1 MELIVCESL
10 SQWQLAGVWR
20 LLQVYGEEFVPP
32 LSQRRSTC
40 QQTLH
45 GGDAPST
52 EGPRAY
58 FEEMKRQHFIA
69 AYRRHGLA
77 QGFYH
82 RLMALYPRFR
92 RLISTRTWSGNSNH
106 ISLLQKLAFTGPVR
120 IPDDRGPGID
130 TVYYYTLLGEG
141 QK

>member
-45 GGDAPST
+45 GGDARP
-52 EGPRAY
+52 
-58 FEEMKRQHFIA
+58 
-69 AYRRHGLA
+69 
-77 QGFYH
+77 
-82 RLMALYPRFR
+82 
-92 RLISTRTWSGNSNH
+92 
-106 ISLLQKLAFTGPVR
+106 LL
-120 IPDDRGPGID
+120 RGPAPISRR
-130 TVYYYTLLGEG
+130 
-141 QK
+141 